1 MPTYTASNQGDASDE
16 LATASAPEV
25 EAKDLELLES
35 RVSEL
40 ERYLGIED
48 MDLEYFYELDGE
60 DLNKKSQMLEDFMRV
75 AEDKFFCLN
84 ELFAKYEKLENFLK
98 HNEPFMQQCMDLKQ
112 KTTFI
117 IEWRDQLQTFLQSLE
132 QIRQKENFLGFEPIV
147 DAHAKL

>member
-1 MPTYTASNQGDASDE
+1 MAHRPRASVRETEGE
-16 LATASAPEV
+16 FEV

-35 RVSEL
+35 RISEL

-112 KTTFI
+112 RTTFI
-117 IEWRDQLQTFLQSLE
+117 IEWRD
-132 QIRQKENFLGFEPIV
+132 
-147 DAHAKL
+147 